1 MEADRQYY
9 STTNIAE
16 IYDVS
21 VDWLR
26 TRMGSIFIKGVHYVQ
41 QSSGG
46 MIRWNFNE
54 MEKWWRKDDC
64 LLPIPSLHDS
74 LIEKWLQ

>member
-1 MEADRQYY
+1 METKKQYY
-9 STTNIAE
+9 STTRIAE

-26 TRMGSIFIKGVHYVQ
+26 TRMGSAFIKGIHFVQ

-46 MIRWNFNE
+46 MVRWDFNE
-54 MEKWWRKDDC
+54 MEKWWRRDC
-64 LLPIPSLHDS
+64 EIVEWTPHDL
-74 LIEKWLQ
+74 LIEKLLK

>member
-1 MEADRQYY
+1 MDKKKRYY
-9 STTNIAE
+9 STTSIAE

-26 TRMGSIFIKGVHYVQ
+26 TRMGSVFIKGIHYIQ
-41 QSSGG
+41 QASGG
-46 MIRWNFNE
+46 MIRWDFNE
-54 MEKWWRKDDC
+54 MEQWWRKDDC

>member
-1 MEADRQYY
+1 MDSNKQYY
-9 STTNIAE
+9 STTKIAE

-26 TRMGSIFIKGVHYVQ
+26 TRMGSPFIKGTHYVQ
-41 QSSGG
+41 QASGG
-46 MIRWNFNE
+46 MIRWDFNE

-64 LLPIPSLHDS
+64 IPLTLSNHDK

>member
-1 MEADRQYY
+1 MDANKRYY
-9 STTNIAE
+9 STTKTAE

-26 TRMGSIFIKGVHYVQ
+26 TRMGSVFIKGVHFVQ

-46 MIRWNFNE
+46 MIRWDFNE
-54 MEKWWRKDDC
+54 MESWWRKDDC
-64 LLPIPSLHDS
+64 IALSSSPHDT

>member
-1 MEADRQYY
+1 MDTYKQYY
-9 STTNIAE
+9 STSNIAE

-26 TRMGSIFIKGVHYVQ
+26 TRMGSAFTKGIHYVQ
-41 QSSGG
+41 QTSGG
-46 MIRWNFNE
+46 MIRWDLNE

-64 LLPIPSLHDS
+64 IALTQSPHDK
-74 LIEKWLQ
+74 LIEKLLQ

>member
-1 MEADRQYY
+1 MDAYKQYY

-26 TRMGSIFIKGVHYVQ
+26 ARMGSVFIKGIHFVQ
-41 QSSGG
+41 QTSGG
-46 MIRWNFNE
+46 MIRWDFNE
-54 MEKWWRKDDC
+54 MEKWWRKDDY
-64 LLPIPSLHDS
+64 LISTVSPHDR
-74 LIEKWLQ
+74 LIEKLLQ